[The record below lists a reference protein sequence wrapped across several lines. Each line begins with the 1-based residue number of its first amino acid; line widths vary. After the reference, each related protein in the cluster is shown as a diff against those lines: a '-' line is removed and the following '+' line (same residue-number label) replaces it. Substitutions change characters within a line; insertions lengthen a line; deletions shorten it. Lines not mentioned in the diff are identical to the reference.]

1 MGACDADHC
10 GFQNIRDDPESYSQ
24 SQLPVSVGLHKG
36 YIESHTKVMGSL

>member
-24 SQLPVSVGLHKG
+24 SQLPAFQWA
-36 YIESHTKVMGSL
+36 YTKVTGSL